1 MKDSTGTFLSFVIG
15 LSLLALIA
23 MVVGLHEVGWR

>member
-1 MKDSTGTFLSFVIG
+1 MGRMHN

-23 MVVGLHEVGWR
+23 MTLLLLYGLIGWLAG

>member
-1 MKDSTGTFLSFVIG
+1 MGRMHN

-23 MVVGLHEVGWR
+23 MALLLLYGLIGWLAG